1 MPIFETRTLQSDTQL
16 AAYDASRAKNLA
28 AYELAIAVAD
38 TAESVAETIV
48 RAACDKSP
56 RLRYPSPPVLGFP
69 VRAGPW
75 SKR

>member
-1 MPIFETRTLQSDTQL
+1 MPIFEACTVPSDTPL

-28 AYELAIAVAD
+28 AYELAMAD

-48 RAACDKSP
+48 RAACDKTP
-56 RLRYPSPPVLGFP
+56 RLRYPSPSVLGFP